1 MNADDFLVAINPDP
15 MQHSVHIQ
23 KAKYDVVREAI
34 LENLLEYG
42 PMTFKQLGEMVEA
55 QLQDVF
61 DDPVKWY
68 YTVVRQDMEVR
79 GELRRA
85 PKFKRGSMRLGKFP
99 LAV

>member
-15 MQHSVHIQ
+15 MQHSVRIE
-23 KAKYDVVREAI
+23 KAKYDTMREAI
-34 LENLLEYG
+34 LGNLLEHG

-55 QLQDVF
+55 QLQGVF
-61 DDPVKWY
+61 DGPVKWY
-68 YTVVRQDMEVR
+68 YTIVRQDMEVR

-85 PKFKRGSMRLGKFP
+85 PKFNRRSMRVGSLP